1 MESHYSTSFVYPDGG
16 KANENVIIWS
26 CWDLLSGSLLF
37 NSHVYIFTPY
47 TISAQ
52 MVTIP
57 ELPDSLNGASGAQ
70 RETLLCLTI
79 SPFKE
84 SLAQGHSTI
93 MRVVLLRLHTTTSIF
108 RFLISLH
115 IDFLLKCIPFVYQN

>member
-26 CWDLLSGSLLF
+26 CWDLLSGRLLF

-70 RETLLCLTI
+70 RDPIVFNNIPPLKNLWRKDI
-79 SPFKE
+79 
-84 SLAQGHSTI
+84 
-93 MRVVLLRLHTTTSIF
+93 VV
-108 RFLISLH
+108 
-115 IDFLLKCIPFVYQN
+115 